1 MGVCAMSS
9 GWLDGLPCYECEFE
23 PKTVGL
29 NEATREIACMTETW
43 FHRPR
48 KKIVAIRGLARLR

>member
-48 KKIVAIRGLARLR
+48 KKIVAIQGLARLR

>member
-29 NEATREIACMTETW
+29 NEAAKLIASMTKAW
-43 FHRPR
+43 FHRPSPQ
-48 KKIVAIRGLARLR
+48 VVSIRGLARLR